1 MRLPAYLLAQYPD
14 EMTIILQF
22 QFRRLVVRDDRF
34 EIGLWFKGR
43 LERLSFRSMR

>member
-34 EIGLWFKGR
+34 EVELWFKGGR
-43 LERLSFRSMR
+43 SGSSFRSMR